1 MPVVMYRWWDVRLS
15 VWWNGLMYIC
25 TDRQVDK
32 AILTPLRRLRTLAL
46 HAGAG
51 STGGGEIG

>member
-1 MPVVMYRWWDVRLS
+1 
-15 VWWNGLMYIC
+15 MYIC
-25 TDRQVDK
+25 IDRQVDK

-51 STGGGEIG
+51 SAGGGEIWMKAQDRDVLIRLNE